1 MNEIMIEFLLELKTE
16 LDKVNVPFILGGG
29 MGLYLRRQYGA
40 NSQQPRYPFPLEMR
54 ATQDLDVFLTSEV
67 IVAADKMEALKATL
81 EKLKYKPS
89 DDAKYFQFLKKV
101 VIGGSEQNLK
111 IDFLAAPPREADLKK
126 VKIKPPRIRSR
137 DVEGL
142 HAFLTDEA
150 AGIDF
155 DSCSITLVKD
165 GVSHIVSIPSAF
177 NYLVLKLYA
186 FNDRKDR
193 EDPKSDRGRHHAF
206 DIFTTVC
213 SMGEQDWDTAK
224 RHYDR
229 DKDAT
234 YLKKAIGI
242 CNADFSSPTS
252 AGVLRLR
259 ENDGYRKWAGAYEPY
274 LGTFLEDLRE
284 LFTR

>member
-1 MNEIMIEFLLELKTE
+1 M
-16 LDKVNVPFILGGG
+16 NVPFILGGG

-40 NSQQPRYPFPLEMR
+40 NPSQPRYPFPLEMR

-81 EKLKYKPS
+81 EKLNYLPS
-89 DDAKYFQFLKKV
+89 VDAKYFQFIKKV
-101 VIGGSEQNLK
+101 VVGGNEQDLK
-111 IDFLAAPPREADLKK
+111 IDFLAVPPRESDLKK

-155 DSCSITLVKD
+155 ESCQITLAKD

-193 EDPKSDRGRHHAF
+193 DDPKSDRGRHHAF

-213 SMGEQDWDTAK
+213 SMSEKDWDTAK

-229 DKDAT
+229 DKKTA
-234 YLKKAIGI
+234 YLMKAIEI
-242 CNADFSSPTS
+242 CKADFSSPT
-252 AGVLRLR
+252 AVGVLRLR
-259 ENDGYRKWAGAYEPY
+259 ENDGYQKWAGAYEPY
-274 LGTFLEDLRE
+274 LGTFLGDLME
-284 LFTR
+284 LFGY